1 MRRQNRRRR
10 WALAGMVLLGLLL
23 VGSYIVYRVELLPA
37 GSSTTA
43 QAFEVKSG
51 TRVPD
56 IATALESDGLIRS
69 RNAFISYLNFHDLRT
84 KVKAGTYAL
93 SPDMSAADIAHI
105 LVSGK
110 ALTNRLIVPEGY
122 RLAQI
127 QKMAA
132 QYGIA
137 EADFAAAVKAPHAQ
151 SFLATKPATVDLE
164 GYLFPDSYEIDKATT
179 ATSLVDTMLAT
190 FGERVGPEY
199 VQAFAAEGLTLH
211 QGLTLASVVEREV
224 NIPEDRPI
232 VAQIFLKRFKTGMAL
247 GSDVTVHYAADL
259 LGVPFNLDLNS
270 PYNTRKYPGLPP
282 GPICNPGL
290 SALDAVAHPA
300 TTDYLFFLTGKDGK
314 DYFAKTYAEHQQNI
328 DRHL

>member
-1 MRRQNRRRR
+1 
-10 WALAGMVLLGLLL
+10 
-23 VGSYIVYRVELLPA
+23 
-37 GSSTTA
+37 
-43 QAFEVKSG
+43 
-51 TRVPD
+51 
-56 IATALESDGLIRS
+56 
-69 RNAFISYLNFHDLRT
+69 
-84 KVKAGTYAL
+84 
-93 SPDMSAADIAHI
+93 